1 MTVLVYPAIVS
12 SAGPALEAR
21 FVDLPAVEVRAESA
35 ADLIRLAREA
45 LGGELQRLEDAA
57 EVWPEP
63 TALAGLAVPTG
74 ATAVLVDVT
83 VEDTPVKL
91 TISIGER
98 LLKRI
103 DEDAA
108 ARSMTRSGYL
118 ALGART
124 LLGDGRFAFS
134 GLGPETGKKIQD
146 EIEAVGRRLNDA
158 VGPHSALGRTL
169 ADLDARALDGLRRL
183 SDEVRAAM
191 APKRP
196 RPEANEPNSAV
207 EDVASHPHT
216 DA

>member
-1 MTVLVYPAIVS
+1 MLVYPAIVS

-21 FVDLPAVEVRAESA
+21 FVDFPTIEVSAETA
-35 ADLIRLAREA
+35 ADLIRMAREA
-45 LGGELQRLEDAA
+45 LGAELHRLEDAA
-57 EVWPEP
+57 EIWPEP
-63 TALAGLAVPTG
+63 TALSALAVPAG

-118 ALGART
+118 ALGGRN
-124 LLGDGRFAFS
+124 LLGDGRFGFT
-134 GLGPETGKKIQD
+134 GFGPDTGKKVQD
-146 EIEAVGRRLNDA
+146 EIDSLGRRLNEA
-158 VGPHSALGRTL
+158 VGPQSAFGRTI
-169 ADLDARALDGLRRL
+169 ADLDARAIDGLRRL

-196 RPEANEPNSAV
+196 RPDANEPGPHA
-207 EDVASHPHT
+207 DDAPPRAHT